1 MLARLATVKLNYIAV
16 SLLYSSNF
24 VNLFQ
29 DLLPLR
35 PDLRLVLMSATLQT
49 EVLMKYFAPSPD
61 VKNSEF
67 YRTHPPAMLSIEGR
81 TFPVQEYF
89 LEHVLELTQYIE
101 VDDFDDDDVDFAE
114 KRPMSM
120 DKLEEALAD
129 ISTTEVTA
137 TKCALC
143 GITFARPCELAE
155 HMSHCSGLMGDLVDR
170 TNFDADNNLLG
181 DGDFKDY
188 DDYDENASQEAADY
202 ILEEFS
208 DYPSKEETNETNAEK
223 WDGEGLFDA
232 NVDKGVKLSSKQEKY
247 LNLYSTMYNDE
258 EINTFLLLEI
268 LHYILKTSS
277 DEGAI
282 LVFLPGWQEIS
293 EVNMLLES
301 TIPFSN
307 KSAFLVLPLHSGIPS
322 HDQRRVLRRPPR
334 GVRKIILRYGI
345 CLLWII
351 FILNLLFHS
360 LTFHLS
366 SACKHKH
373 RRNIAHD

>member
-129 ISTTEVTA
+129 MSTTETA
-137 TKCALC
+137 KCALC

-208 DYPSKEETNETNAEK
+208 DYPSKEETNETNVEK

-258 EINTFLLLEI
+258 EINTCLLLEI